1 MKILAIGNS
10 FSEDSVYYLH
20 QIAAA
25 DGVDVKVVNLFIGGC
40 SLEHHWKNIRTEAKE
55 YQYQLNGVPQD
66 RYVSV
71 QEALDEEDWDY
82 ITTQQSSHDSGWED
96 TYEPFLHQIIAYLRE
111 KKPQAKILLNETWA
125 YEIDS
130 DHDCFPRY
138 NCNQQEMYQRLSAA
152 YRKAARENGVRM
164 IPCGD
169 VIQKLRTLL
178 AFDYAQGGLS
188 LCRDGFHMNCLY
200 GRYALAATW
209 YMMLCGGKIKDNSY
223 IPRTDLLPG
232 EVADAEKI
240 TAIKEV
246 VTEIVEA

>member
-1 MKILAIGNS
+1 
-10 FSEDSVYYLH
+10 
-20 QIAAA
+20 
-25 DGVDVKVVNLFIGGC
+25 
-40 SLEHHWKNIRTEAKE
+40 
-55 YQYQLNGVPQD
+55 
-66 RYVSV
+66 
-71 QEALDEEDWDY
+71 
-82 ITTQQSSHDSGWED
+82 
-96 TYEPFLHQIIAYLRE
+96 
-111 KKPQAKILLNETWA
+111 
-125 YEIDS
+125 
-130 DHDCFPRY
+130 
-138 NCNQQEMYQRLSAA
+138 MYQRLSVA